1 VFQSMANSAP
11 TEQIT
16 TQVKTGGMLPTLPGA
31 PLVCETLVTGGA
43 LSGSVLVSEDPSG
56 VGFGSVTNAGGSIF
70 CGVSGV
76 SGMLVVEPSGVA
88 ETTGTAG
95 AKPDGAGS
103 C

>member
-1 VFQSMANSAP
+1 MANSAP
-11 TEQIT
+11 TEQVT
-16 TQVKTGGMLPTLPGA
+16 TQVKIGGMLLTLPGA
-31 PLVCETLVTGGA
+31 PLVCETLVTGGV

-70 CGVSGV
+70 CGVFGV
-76 SGMLVVEPSGVA
+76 SGTLVEPSGVA

-95 AKPDGAGS
+95 AGPDGAGS